1 MPQCWSM
8 RLYREKNT
16 STRGKTFQKVCY
28 RVFLFVKL
36 STYFRFRYSQASYR
50 VTKDDAAPEG
60 EDRVDVTEME
70 RERERERERDRDQSL
85 VVNLLRTQ
93 SGQRQQNP
101 PAPPCPT
108 GPLWRR
114 RRPEAQRRRSNSPH
128 ARPSSSGPAWWNI
141 QRRSLSLSLS
151 LSPFLCLFRA
161 LRWKIC
167 HTIVVVIV
175 IVDSLRNETPSGQA
189 AWIDSLR
196 NETSSGQVVLFL
208 FFFLFSWFSYFWGA

>member
-1 MPQCWSM
+1 M

-70 RERERERERDRDQSL
+70 RERERERETEISL
-85 VVNLLRTQ
+85 WSLTFYVHNLVNVSETRLPLR
-93 SGQRQQNP
+93 
-101 PAPPCPT
+101 APRVLCGGGGGRKRSDAVRTRPT
-108 GPLWRR
+108 PV
-114 RRPEAQRRRSNSPH
+114 RPRP
-128 ARPSSSGPAWWNI
+128 ARPDEIFNAG
-141 QRRSLSLSLS
+141 LSLSLS

-175 IVDSLRNETPSGQA
+175 VVDSLRNETPSGQA

-208 FFFLFSWFSYFWGA
+208 FFFLFFWFSYFWGA